1 MTYSIQINSLTHHFE
16 NQQKVL
22 NNINIAVPQGSIYG
36 FLGPNGA
43 GKTTSLRLML
53 GLLQK
58 QKGKI
63 EILGKTFEKNRIE
76 ILKQTGSLIEYP
88 SIYGQLTAY
97 QNVLVWQK
105 IYQCSKSRIDEVL
118 HIVGLSETGNKKA
131 SNFSL
136 GMKQRLGLAIA
147 LLNNPSLLILDEP
160 TNGLDP
166 NGIIEIRELLI
177 NLNKEQ
183 GITIVISSHLL
194 SEIEKLVTHIGLIH
208 KGNVL
213 FEGTLNE
220 LLETQKKASFVIANT
235 SNNTKAI
242 ELLQSMCKPILQNAK
257 IQMNVRTDE
266 EISKIVQALV
276 MQNIDV
282 YEIYRSNADLESIF
296 MNYIN

>member
-1 MTYSIQINSLTHHFE
+1 MTYSIQISNLSHHFD

-22 NNINIAVPQGSIYG
+22 NNINISVPEGSIYG

-58 QKGKI
+58 QGGKI
-63 EILGKTFEKNRIE
+63 KILGKTFENNRIE

-88 SIYGQLTAY
+88 SIYGQLTAKE
-97 QNVLVWQK
+97 NVLVWQK
-105 IYQCSKSRIDEVL
+105 IYQCPQSRIEEVL
-118 HIVGLSETGNKKA
+118 HIVGLSETGNKKT

-147 LLNNPSLLILDEP
+147 MLNKPSILILDEP

-177 NLNKEQ
+177 KLNQEQ

-194 SEIEKLVTHIGLIH
+194 SEIEKLVTHIGLMH
-208 KGNVL
+208 KGNML

-220 LLETQKKASFVIANT
+220 LLTTQKKASFVLANT
-235 SNNTKAI
+235 SNNSKAM
-242 ELLQSMCKPILQNAK
+242 EILQQNYKVALQNNSLQ
-257 IQMNVRTDE
+257 INVHTDE
-266 EISKIVQALV
+266 EIAKIVDFLV
-276 MQNIDV
+276 QKSISV
-282 YEIYRSNADLESIF
+282 YEIRRNNTDLESIF